1 MTSNN
6 LDEVNRLLAESDSSS
21 DDGVDLGGMGGAA
34 GNSMARDAYL
44 DGLLAG
50 KKPSQAAAGGK
61 GGGGVPRPGGA
72 NNKNATPAAITFSK
86 KMNAED
92 ILNAVSS
99 DSDEDDAEVM
109 KLA

>member
-1 MTSNN
+1 MTSSN

-21 DDGVDLGGMGGAA
+21 DDGVDLGRMGSAS
-34 GNSMARDAYL
+34 GNTMARDAYL

-50 KKPSQAAAGGK
+50 KKPSQATAGGK
-61 GGGGVPRPGGA
+61 GSGGEPRPGGA
-72 NNKNATPAAITFSK
+72 NNRNTTPAAITFSK